1 VSNRLII
8 FDTTLRDGEQSP
20 GASMNLEEKVRMA
33 RQLDAL
39 GVDVI
44 EAGFPI
50 ASEDDYRAVHAVARE
65 VRRPVIAALARTTP
79 ADIERAWRAIEPA
92 ARPRLHTF
100 VATSDLHMRH
110 KLRKTR
116 EEVFDM
122 AVEAVRLARSLTP
135 DVEFSAEDAT
145 RSDIDFLCRVVA
157 AAVEAGAATINIPD
171 TVGYTIPGEFERII
185 RTLRERVPGIEKAVL
200 SVHCHN
206 DLGLA
211 VANSLA
217 AVAAGARQVEC
228 TVNGI
233 GERAGNASLEELVM
247 ALYVRR
253 DLLPYTTG
261 VVTTEI
267 YKSSQLLSAITG
279 MHVQA
284 NKAVVGKNAFAH
296 EAGIHQDGVLKERRT
311 YEIMT
316 PESVGIKSNRLV
328 LGKHS
333 GRHALGRKLQDLGY
347 PLSRPELDK
356 AYARFIEIA
365 DQKKE
370 IFDEDLIA
378 IVHDGMREIPETFR
392 LKLLQATAGSQR
404 PSTATVTLETE
415 GRDAVACAIGD
426 GPVAAAY
433 NAIDQIT
440 GMRGRLL
447 DYAIR
452 AVSRGRDAM
461 GEVSV
466 HVDCAGRAF
475 TGKATSTDVVD
486 ASARAY
492 LHAVNKALHLARSL
506 EQGAERATAADLPRM
521 TDAPQ
526 APRTPAA
533 SASSPAPGAA
543 ADVRQNQ
550 AAAMPASR
558 GGTGSDNFIRLINL
572 V

>member
-1 VSNRLII
+1 MFGAFVSQRITI

-33 RQLDAL
+33 RQLDLL
-39 GVDVI
+39 GVDII

-50 ASEDDYRAVHAVARE
+50 ASEDDFQAVHAVAKQ
-65 VRRPVIAALARTTP
+65 VRRPIIAGLARTTRE
-79 ADIERAWRAIEPA
+79 DIERAWSALEA
-92 ARPRLHTF
+92 ADRPRIHTF
-100 VATSDLHMRH
+100 VATSDIHMKH
-110 KLRKTR
+110 KLRKGR
-116 EEVFDM
+116 PEVLEMTDS
-122 AVEAVRLARSLTP
+122 AVRLARSFTP

-145 RSDIDFLCRVVA
+145 RSDIDFLCEVVGVAVA
-157 AAVEAGAATINIPD
+157 AGATTINIPD
-171 TVGYTIPGEFERII
+171 TVGYTTPPEFDRII
-185 RTLRERVPGIEKAVL
+185 TELRRRVPGIEKAVL

-211 VANSLA
+211 VANSIA
-217 AVAAGARQVEC
+217 AVEAGARQVEC

-247 ALYVRR
+247 TFYVRR

-267 YKSSQLLSAITG
+267 FKSSQLLSSITG
-279 MHVQA
+279 MQVQP

-316 PESVGIKSNRLV
+316 PESVGIKTNRLV

-333 GRHALGRKLQDLGY
+333 GRHALGRKLTDLGY
-347 PLSRPELDK
+347 ELTRPQLDK

-378 IVHDGMREIPETFR
+378 IVHEEMKEIPETFK
-392 LKLLQATAGSQR
+392 LKVIRASAGSVR
-404 PSTATVTLETE
+404 PSTSTVTLEID
-415 GRDAVACAIGD
+415 GREESACSMAD
-426 GPVAAAY
+426 GPVSATY
-433 NAIDQIT
+433 TAIDQIT
-440 GMRGRLL
+440 KLRGRLV
-447 DYAIR
+447 DYSIR
-452 AVSRGRDAM
+452 SVSRGRDAI
-461 GEVSV
+461 GEVFV
-466 HVDCAGRAF
+466 HVDFGGKAF
-475 TGKATSTDVVD
+475 TGKSVATDVVE

-492 LHAVNKALHLARSL
+492 LHAVNKAIHLTRSL
-506 EQGAERATAADLPRM
+506 ERAVEPGRQKVLPRVSEMGAGGRAQTERDVSATASGEP
-521 TDAPQ
+521 
-526 APRTPAA
+526 
-533 SASSPAPGAA
+533 
-543 ADVRQNQ
+543 
-550 AAAMPASR
+550 
-558 GGTGSDNFIRLINL
+558 GSDILRPIKL